1 MSSSESPNKPGG
13 YTVGLSTARFLDQAM
28 LDDVAPVVPV
38 PPAPRP
44 SAPAAPPSNPSST
57 RVESDQDVNSYM
69 QQLLQRSNKLAPEAP
84 AAPPKPTSTPTSSVD
99 SIPSA
104 GVESPSDATAGPESE
119 VEDNWT
125 TEKYMPKKTAPEREA
140 DLRAFRQLANASAR
154 GALNSFQQREHRK
167 QSQVSGIVAICGFVA
182 AVPLFLL
189 SSQWGDNWSLCSL
202 GAIALAGS
210 SAWHYY
216 KSGQSAKMKR

>member
-13 YTVGLSTARFLDQAM
+13 YTVDLSTARFLDQAM
-28 LDDVAPVVPV
+28 LDDAAPVVPV

-44 SAPAAPPSNPSST
+44 SAPAAPPPRSSST
-57 RVESDQDVNSYM
+57 RVEADQDVNSYM

-84 AAPPKPTSTPTSSVD
+84 AATAASAPQTSVNTT
-99 SIPSA
+99 PSA
-104 GVESPSDATAGPESE
+104 EVESPTEATDTLEQE
-119 VEDNWT
+119 LEDNWT

-167 QSQVSGIVAICGFVA
+167 QSRVSGIVAVCSFVVA
-182 AVPLFLL
+182 IPLFLL
-189 SSQWGDNWSLCSL
+189 SSQWGDNWTLCSL

-210 SAWHYY
+210 SAWHYH
-216 KSGQSAKMKR
+216 KSGQSAKR

>member
-28 LDDVAPVVPV
+28 LDDVAPAVPV

-44 SAPAAPPSNPSST
+44 SAPSAAPPSLSST

-69 QQLLQRSNKLAPEAP
+69 QQLLQRSNKLTPEPPVATAASAPQ
-84 AAPPKPTSTPTSSVD
+84 TSVNSTPSDEVASASEATD
-99 SIPSA
+99 S
-104 GVESPSDATAGPESE
+104 PEQE
-119 VEDNWT
+119 LEDNWT

-167 QSQVSGIVAICGFVA
+167 QSRVSGIVAICSFVA

-189 SSQWGDNWSLCSL
+189 SSQWGDNWTLCSL
-202 GAIALAGS
+202 GALALAGS
-210 SAWHYY
+210 SAWHYH
-216 KSGQSAKMKR
+216 KSGQCAKMKR

>member
-13 YTVGLSTARFLDQAM
+13 YTVDLSTARFLDQAM
-28 LDDVAPVVPV
+28 LDDAAPVVSV
-38 PPAPRP
+38 PPATRP
-44 SAPAAPPSNPSST
+44 SVPAAPPPRPSST
-57 RVESDQDVNSYM
+57 RVEADQDVNSYM

-84 AAPPKPTSTPTSSVD
+84 LATAASAPQTSVNTT
-99 SIPSA
+99 PSA
-104 GVESPSDATAGPESE
+104 EVESPAEATPSPEQE
-119 VEDNWT
+119 LEDNWT

-154 GALNSFQQREHRK
+154 GALNSYQQREHRK
-167 QSQVSGIVAICGFVA
+167 QSRVSGIVAVCSFVVA
-182 AVPLFLL
+182 IPLFLM

-210 SAWHYY
+210 SAWHYH
-216 KSGQSAKMKR
+216 KSGQSAKR

>member
-38 PPAPRP
+38 PPTPRP
-44 SAPAAPPSNPSST
+44 IAPASPPPSSSSA
-57 RVESDQDVNSYM
+57 RVESDEDVNSYM
-69 QQLLQRSNKLAPEAP
+69 QQLLQRSNKLAPAAPVAAAVPAPQPSVSSTATAEVESACNAP
-84 AAPPKPTSTPTSSVD
+84 A
-99 SIPSA
+99 
-104 GVESPSDATAGPESE
+104 SPETEH
-119 VEDNWT
+119 EDNWT

-154 GALNSFQQREHRK
+154 GALNSFQQSEHRK
-167 QSQVSGIVAICGFVA
+167 QSQVSGIVAICSFVA
-182 AVPLFLL
+182 AIPLFLV

-210 SAWHYY
+210 SAWHYH
-216 KSGQSAKMKR
+216 KSGQSAKQKR

>member
-38 PPAPRP
+38 PPTPRQIV
-44 SAPAAPPSNPSST
+44 PASPPPSPSST
-57 RVESDQDVNSYM
+57 RVESDEDVNSYM
-69 QQLLQRSNKLAPEAP
+69 QQLLQRSNKLAPAAPVAAPTSASQPTVSSTPSADVESVGDAP
-84 AAPPKPTSTPTSSVD
+84 ASQET
-99 SIPSA
+99 
-104 GVESPSDATAGPESE
+104 GP
-119 VEDNWT
+119 EDNWS
-125 TEKYMPKKTAPEREA
+125 TEEYMPKKTAPEREA

-167 QSQVSGIVAICGFVA
+167 QSQVSGIVAICSFA
-182 AVPLFLL
+182 TAIPLFLL

>member
-44 SAPAAPPSNPSST
+44 SAPAAPPPSPISA
-57 RVESDQDVNSYM
+57 RVESDEDVNSYM
-69 QQLLQRSNKLAPEAP
+69 QQLLQRSNKLAPSAPVAAPASAPQTGVSSTPTAEAESASEAP
-84 AAPPKPTSTPTSSVD
+84 A
-99 SIPSA
+99 
-104 GVESPSDATAGPESE
+104 SPETEP
-119 VEDNWT
+119 EDNWT

-154 GALNSFQQREHRK
+154 GALNSFQQREHSK
-167 QSQVSGIVAICGFVA
+167 QSRISGIVAICGLVA
-182 AVPLFLL
+182 AIPLFLV
-189 SSQWGDNWSLCSL
+189 SSQWGDNWSICSL

-210 SAWHYY
+210 SAWHYH
-216 KSGQSAKMKR
+216 KSGQSAKQKR

>member
-13 YTVGLSTARFLDQAM
+13 YTVDLSTARFLDQAM
-28 LDDVAPVVPV
+28 LDDAAPVVSV

-44 SAPAAPPSNPSST
+44 SAPTAPPPRPSST
-57 RVESDQDVNSYM
+57 RVEADQDVNSYM
-69 QQLLQRSNKLAPEAP
+69 QQLLQRSNKLSPEAP
-84 AAPPKPTSTPTSSVD
+84 SATAASAPHTSVNPT
-99 SIPSA
+99 PSA
-104 GVESPSDATAGPESE
+104 EVESPAEATPSPEQE
-119 VEDNWT
+119 LEDNWT

-167 QSQVSGIVAICGFVA
+167 QSRVSGIVAVCSFVVA
-182 AVPLFLL
+182 IPLFLM
-189 SSQWGDNWSLCSL
+189 SSHWGDNWSLCSL

-210 SAWHYY
+210 SAWHYH
-216 KSGQSAKMKR
+216 KSVQSAKR